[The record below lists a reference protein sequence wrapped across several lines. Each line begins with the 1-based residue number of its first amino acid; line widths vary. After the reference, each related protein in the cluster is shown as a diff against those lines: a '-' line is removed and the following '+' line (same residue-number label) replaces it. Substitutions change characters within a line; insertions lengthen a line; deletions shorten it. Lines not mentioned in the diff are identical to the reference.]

1 MIKRRRSVPGHQEN
15 LEKRMMK
22 LKSSVLLLLL
32 AALVLVITGCAGGQ
46 APEATE
52 EAGPE
57 ATEAAPEESEAV
69 EEPTEAAPEETEAVE
84 EPTEAAPEES
94 EAVEEPT
101 EPDSSEPIK
110 IGQLSDLTSTFTP
123 WGVQVRDGMA
133 LAAME
138 LNEAG
143 GVNGRMIEIIVQ
155 DSENDGDIGVDRFE
169 RLVEE
174 GVVAVGGILSSGV
187 GAPVAATAEQ
197 LQMPVFLVK
206 SGTEAA
212 LTADSRYTFRTCL
225 PAAPMTAGPVLQY
238 AQEQGYTRVGAIV
251 ADYPWGQSFK
261 SAMENTFEGS
271 GVEFTIEVAPVPPNT
286 DFTPFVRAMAEFD
299 AEMIAA
305 TGHPPGNAAIVTLS
319 ADLHDV
325 PVTGAWTPPD
335 LVVGGL
341 QELAVGRYTDFSCA
355 DYFSDSYADLARRY
369 LAFSDNQLMSDD
381 AVAGYAI
388 VQMVAEAVGEVG
400 DDPVAIAQY
409 LHDNEFNMPGYAH
422 PLSWTEWGELAAAQ
436 PIFTIISEGP
446 APEGL
451 NEAGD
456 WWFELLSQSD
466 PLEPYVPG
474 P

>member
-1 MIKRRRSVPGHQEN
+1 VMKRWRVVFLP
-15 LEKRMMK
+15 
-22 LKSSVLLLLL
+22 LL
-32 AALVLVITGCAGGQ
+32 ALFALVVTACAGGQ
-46 APEATE
+46 TPEVAE
-52 EAGPE
+52 ESAPE
-57 ATEAAPEESEAV
+57 ATEAAPAATEAP
-69 EEPTEAAPEETEAVE
+69 EPTEAAP
-84 EPTEAAPEES
+84 
-94 EAVEEPT
+94 
-101 EPDSSEPIK
+101 SEPIR

-133 LAAME
+133 LAAQE
-138 LNEAG
+138 INEAG

-212 LTADSRYTFRTCL
+212 LTRESRYTFRTCL

-238 AQEQGYTRVGAIV
+238 AQEQGFTRVGAIV
-251 ADYPWGQSFK
+251 ADYPWGQSFRA
-261 SAMENTFEGS
+261 AMENTFEGS
-271 GVEFTIEVAPVPPNT
+271 GVEYTIEVAPVPPDT
-286 DFTPFVRAMAEFD
+286 DFTPFVRAMADFD

-305 TGHPPGNAAIVTLS
+305 TGHPPGNSAIVTLS

-335 LVVGGL
+335 LAVGGL
-341 QELAVGRYTDFSCA
+341 QDLAIGRYSDFSCA

-369 LAFSDNQLMSDD
+369 LEFSDNQLMSDD

-388 VQMVAEAVGEVG
+388 VQIVAEAVEAVG
-400 DDPVAIAQY
+400 DDPVAIAEY
-409 LHDNEFNMPGYAH
+409 LHANEFNMPGYAH
-422 PLSWTEWGELAAAQ
+422 PLSWTEWGELAEAQ

-456 WWFELLSQSD
+456 WWFELLSQSE
-466 PLEPYVPG
+466 PLEPYEPEQ
-474 P
+474 